1 MKKVATS
8 LLLMLIAIGSWA
20 QKVWNNPS
28 FEPNLYSS
36 NLNITDVEFK
46 PNETILH
53 LNIKSDH
60 NFWSKFASTSILKTP
75 DGKTYAI
82 TGGKATREGED
93 DYTPDSLY
101 FTSATTDEGD
111 LALHFEPLPAKTKT
125 FDYIEAYEE
134 GAFAFSDIYDITD
147 LNHIPI
153 TSNWRSTTTGD
164 WVLGLYKDV
173 AVYDSKVWQ
182 YAQKTEKKIVLTDG
196 KENITISI
204 GKAKKGKFS
213 FTTNSALS
221 IKEINDDK
229 FMLADI
235 ASEREFTI
243 NGKKQAL
250 TMFRSKTLP
259 DYLTPDTTSF
269 STEIKE
275 GEATLTG
282 YIRNFTPEHI
292 KNNLHLEITTHNLAT
307 GEIQNEFTT
316 KVDSLGKFEIKIPL
330 LGAQA
335 TRILCLYDPKQ
346 WGGSAKVILTPNGKY
361 FIVADLNTN
370 KMMFMG
376 DDARLQNE
384 LQTKEALEVPYVG
397 WINGYVSNDS
407 ILKVAN
413 KWKSSYDISVKKL
426 SEYAA
431 KHPNVSKRFLDF
443 FHEKNRFNAA
453 KYILGLKY
461 QAASHT
467 LPEELSGWV
476 EEHSAIN
483 PNMPLTLCD
492 DLCTL
497 LRYIREN
504 ETEKNPLMKLLR
516 LKSEGFL
523 WLESKGNIKLTDE
536 EHTTINKVKEK
547 EKEIANAYLT
557 TKNSKE
563 FYGTLNKINRKY
575 AEYNAAL
582 DSIIR
587 KPDFVTAF
595 HNLVQDGLPH
605 VQRQIVNSEFPDEPI
620 HSIHCSQVL
629 SEYMDH
635 DRTPIPDDLTPMLED
650 IKVPIYKEI
659 VMRQNDYYKNMLK
672 EKEKAVNAVIHP
684 SSDVEGLTDGKAI
697 LDKLVAPYKGKIVY
711 LDIWGT
717 WCTPCKNKLKK
728 SHKLKEELKDYDI
741 VYLYLANNSPEDSW
755 KNVIGEYNLTEPNC
769 VHYNLPKEQQHAI
782 EEYVEL
788 TGYPTY
794 RLIDKQG
801 GLHHLEWK
809 DDEDLPK
816 FKKILDEL
824 P

>member
-1 MKKVATS
+1 MKKTILS
-8 LLLMLIAIGSWA
+8 LLLLLTAFGSWA
-20 QKVWNNPS
+20 QKVWNKPS
-28 FEPNLYSS
+28 FEPNQYSS
-36 NLNITDVEFK
+36 HINITDVEFK
-46 PNETILH
+46 PKETILH
-53 LNIKSDH
+53 LNFKYNHI
-60 NFWSKFASTSILKTP
+60 FWMKFVSASILKTP

-82 TGGKATREGED
+82 TGGKATRKGED

-101 FTSATTDEGD
+101 YTSAITDEGNI
-111 LALHFEPLPAKTKT
+111 ALHFEPLPAKTKT
-125 FDYIEAYEE
+125 FDFIEGYEQ
-134 GAFAFSDIYDITD
+134 GAFGLSDITD
-147 LNHIPI
+147 PAIIPSS
-153 TSNWRSTTTGD
+153 SNWRSTTTGD

-173 AVYDSKVWQ
+173 AVYDNKVWQ
-182 YAQKTEKKIVLTDG
+182 YSQKTDKKAVLTDG
-196 KENITISI
+196 KDNITIAI
-204 GKAKKGKFS
+204 GK
-213 FTTNSALS
+213 
-221 IKEINDDK
+221 DK
-229 FMLADI
+229 NG
-235 ASEREFTI
+235 EREFTI
-243 NGKKQAL
+243 NGKKQHLAL
-250 TMFRSKTLP
+250 ITTSTLP
-259 DYLTPDTTSF
+259 DYPIPDTTSF

-292 KNNLHLEITTHNLAT
+292 KNNLRLEITTHNLAT

-335 TRILCLYDPKQ
+335 TKILCLYDPKQ

-413 KWKSSYDISVKKL
+413 EWKSNYDISVKKL

-504 ETEKNPLMKLLR
+504 TTEKNPLMKLLR

-557 TKNSKE
+557 TKNSKD
-563 FYGTLNKINRKY
+563 FYGTLNKINKKY
-575 AEYNAAL
+575 TEYNAAL

-741 VYLYLANNSPEDSW
+741 VYLYLANNSEEDSW

-769 VHYNLPKEQQHAI
+769 VHYNLPEEQQDAI
-782 EEYVEL
+782 EQYVEL

-801 GLHHLEWK
+801 GLHHLKWT

>member
-1 MKKVATS
+1 MKKTILS
-8 LLLMLIAIGSWA
+8 LLLLLTAIGSWA
-20 QKVWNNPS
+20 QKVWNKPS
-28 FEPNLYSS
+28 FEPNQYSS
-36 NLNITDVEFK
+36 HINITDVEFK
-46 PNETILH
+46 PKETILH
-53 LNIKSDH
+53 LNFKYNHI
-60 NFWSKFASTSILKTP
+60 FWMKFVSASILKTP

-101 FTSATTDEGD
+101 YTSAITDEGNI
-111 LALHFEPLPAKTKT
+111 ALHFEPLPAKTKT
-125 FDYIEAYEE
+125 FDFIAKTKTFDFIEGYEQ
-134 GAFAFSDIYDITD
+134 GAFGLSDITD
-147 LNHIPI
+147 PAIIPSS
-153 TSNWRSTTTGD
+153 SNWRSTTTGD

-173 AVYDSKVWQ
+173 AVYDNKVWQ
-182 YAQKTEKKIVLTDG
+182 YAQKTDKKAVLTDG
-196 KENITISI
+196 KDNITIAI
-204 GKAKKGKFS
+204 GK
-213 FTTNSALS
+213 
-221 IKEINDDK
+221 DK
-229 FMLADI
+229 NG
-235 ASEREFTI
+235 EREFTI
-243 NGKKQAL
+243 NGKKQHLAL
-250 TMFRSKTLP
+250 ITTSTLP
-259 DYLTPDTTSF
+259 DYPIPDTTSF

-292 KNNLHLEITTHNLAT
+292 KNNLRLEITTHNLAT

-335 TRILCLYDPKQ
+335 TKILCLYDPKQ

-413 KWKSSYDISVKKL
+413 EWKSNYDISVKKL

-461 QAASHT
+461 QAASHI

-504 ETEKNPLMKLLR
+504 TTEKNPLMKLLR

-557 TKNSKE
+557 TRNSKD
-563 FYGTLNKINRKY
+563 FYGTLNKINKKY
-575 AEYNAAL
+575 TEYNAAL

-717 WCTPCKNKLKK
+717 WCGACKEQLENLGNYHRQIKDKNCGVLGLEHEFEEYEEFAQEAKDL
-728 SHKLKEELKDYDI
+728 LKENNVTYPNVLVNDDMDSIKAFSSHPSFFFVNSEGVVVSPAFTGAVPVFDKFMPELDK
-741 VYLYLANNSPEDSW
+741 LLA
-755 KNVIGEYNLTEPNC
+755 
-769 VHYNLPKEQQHAI
+769 
-782 EEYVEL
+782 EE
-788 TGYPTY
+788 GSA
-794 RLIDKQG
+794 
-801 GLHHLEWK
+801 
-809 DDEDLPK
+809 
-816 FKKILDEL
+816 
-824 P
+824 

>member
-1 MKKVATS
+1 MKKTILS
-8 LLLMLIAIGSWA
+8 LLLLLTAIGSWA
-20 QKVWNNPS
+20 QKVWNKPS
-28 FEPNLYSS
+28 FEPNPYSS
-36 NLNITDVEFK
+36 HINITDVEFK
-46 PNETILH
+46 PKETILH
-53 LNIKSDH
+53 LNFRFNHKL
-60 NFWSKFASTSILKTP
+60 WMKFVSTSILKTP

-101 FTSATTDEGD
+101 YTSAITDEGNI
-111 LALHFEPLPAKTKT
+111 ALHFEPLPAKTKT
-125 FDYIEAYEE
+125 FDFIEGYEQ
-134 GAFAFSDIYDITD
+134 GAFGLSDITD
-147 LNHIPI
+147 PAIIPSS
-153 TSNWRSTTTGD
+153 SNWRSTTTGD
-164 WVLGLYKDV
+164 WVFGLYKDV
-173 AVYDSKVWQ
+173 AVYDNKVWQ
-182 YAQKTEKKIVLTDG
+182 YAQKTDKKAVLTDG
-196 KENITISI
+196 KDNITIAI
-204 GKAKKGKFS
+204 GK
-213 FTTNSALS
+213 
-221 IKEINDDK
+221 DK
-229 FMLADI
+229 NG
-235 ASEREFTI
+235 EREFTI
-243 NGKKQAL
+243 NGKKQHLAL
-250 TMFRSKTLP
+250 ITTSTLP
-259 DYLTPDTTSF
+259 DYPIPDTTSF

-292 KNNLHLEITTHNLAT
+292 KNNLRLEITTHNLAT

-335 TRILCLYDPKQ
+335 TKILCLYDPKQ

-413 KWKSSYDISVKKL
+413 EWKSNYDISVKKL

-504 ETEKNPLMKLLR
+504 TTEKNPLMKLLR

-557 TKNSKE
+557 TRNSKD
-563 FYGTLNKINRKY
+563 FYGTLNKINKKY
-575 AEYNAAL
+575 TEYNAAL

-741 VYLYLANNSPEDSW
+741 VYLYLANNSEEDSW

-769 VHYNLPKEQQHAI
+769 VHYNLPEEQQDAI
-782 EEYVEL
+782 EQYVKI

-794 RLIDKQG
+794 RLIDRKG
-801 GLHHLEWK
+801 GLHHLKWT

-816 FKKILDEL
+816 FKKMLDEL

>member
-53 LNIKSDH
+53 LNIKAYH
-60 NFWSKFASTSILKTP
+60 KNWQRFASTSFLKTP

-101 FTSATTDEGD
+101 YTSATNDEGNI
-111 LALHFEPLPAKTKT
+111 ALHFEPLSAKTKT
-125 FDYIEAYEE
+125 FDFIEGYEE
-134 GAFAFSDIYDITD
+134 RAFGLLDITD
-147 LNHIPI
+147 PAIILSSP
-153 TSNWRSTTTGD
+153 NWRNTATGD
-164 WVLGLYKDV
+164 WILGLYNDV
-173 AVYDSKVWQ
+173 AVYDSKVWK
-182 YAQKTEKKIVLTDG
+182 YAQKTDKKVVLTDG
-196 KENITISI
+196 KENITITI
-204 GKAKKGKFS
+204 GKEKNG
-213 FTTNSALS
+213 
-221 IKEINDDK
+221 
-229 FMLADI
+229 
-235 ASEREFTI
+235 EREFTI

-250 TMFRSKTLP
+250 AMFRSQTLP
-259 DYLTPDTTSF
+259 YYPTPDTTSF

-292 KNNLHLEITTHNLAT
+292 KNNLRLEITTHNLAT

-335 TRILCLYDPKQ
+335 TKILCLYDPKQ

-413 KWKSSYDISVKKL
+413 EWKSNYDISVKKL

-431 KHPNVSKRFLDF
+431 QHPNVSKRFLDF

-557 TKNSKE
+557 TRNSKD
-563 FYGTLNKINRKY
+563 FYGTLNKINKKY
-575 AEYNAAL
+575 TEYNAAL

-717 WCTPCKNKLKK
+717 WCGPCKNKLKE
-728 SHKLKEELKDYDI
+728 SHKLKAELKNYDI

-769 VHYNLPKEQQHAI
+769 VHYNLPKEQQDAI
-782 EEYVEL
+782 ERYVKI

-794 RLIDKQG
+794 RLIDRQG
-801 GLHHLEWK
+801 GLHHLK
-809 DDEDLPK
+809 STDDEKLPK
-816 FKKILDEL
+816 FKKMLDEL

>member
-1 MKKVATS
+1 MKKTILS
-8 LLLMLIAIGSWA
+8 LLLLLTAIGSWA
-20 QKVWNNPS
+20 QKVWNKPS
-28 FEPNLYSS
+28 FEPNQYSS
-36 NLNITDVEFK
+36 HINITDVEFK
-46 PNETILH
+46 PKETILH
-53 LNIKSDH
+53 LNFKYNHI
-60 NFWSKFASTSILKTP
+60 FWMKFVSASILKTP

-101 FTSATTDEGD
+101 YTSAITDEGNI
-111 LALHFEPLPAKTKT
+111 ALHFEPLPAKTKT
-125 FDYIEAYEE
+125 FDFIEGYEQ
-134 GAFAFSDIYDITD
+134 GAFGLSDITD
-147 LNHIPI
+147 PAIIPSS
-153 TSNWRSTTTGD
+153 SNWRSTTTGD

-173 AVYDSKVWQ
+173 AVYDNKVWQ
-182 YAQKTEKKIVLTDG
+182 YAQKTDKKAVLTDG
-196 KENITISI
+196 KDNITIAI
-204 GKAKKGKFS
+204 GK
-213 FTTNSALS
+213 
-221 IKEINDDK
+221 DK
-229 FMLADI
+229 NG
-235 ASEREFTI
+235 EREFTI
-243 NGKKQAL
+243 NGKKQHLAL
-250 TMFRSKTLP
+250 ITTSTLP
-259 DYLTPDTTSF
+259 DYPIPDTTSF

-292 KNNLHLEITTHNLAT
+292 KNNLRLEITTHNLAT

-335 TRILCLYDPKQ
+335 TKILCLYDPKQ

-413 KWKSSYDISVKKL
+413 EWKSNYDISVKKL

-504 ETEKNPLMKLLR
+504 TTEKNPLMKLLR

-557 TKNSKE
+557 TRNSKD
-563 FYGTLNKINRKY
+563 FYGTLNKINKKY
-575 AEYNAAL
+575 TEYNAAL

-741 VYLYLANNSPEDSW
+741 VYLYLANNSEEDSW

-769 VHYNLPKEQQHAI
+769 IHYNLPEEQQDAI
-782 EEYVEL
+782 EQYVKI

-794 RLIDKQG
+794 RLIDRQG
-801 GLHHLEWK
+801 GLHHLK
-809 DDEDLPK
+809 STDDENLPK

>member
-1 MKKVATS
+1 MKKTILS
-8 LLLMLIAIGSWA
+8 LLLLLTAIGSWA
-20 QKVWNNPS
+20 QKVWNKPS
-28 FEPNLYSS
+28 FEPNPYSS
-36 NLNITDVEFK
+36 HINITDVEFK
-46 PNETILH
+46 PKETILH
-53 LNIKSDH
+53 LNFRFNHKL
-60 NFWSKFASTSILKTP
+60 WMKFVSTSILKTP

-101 FTSATTDEGD
+101 YTSATNDEGNI
-111 LALHFEPLPAKTKT
+111 ALHFEPLPAKTKT
-125 FDYIEAYEE
+125 FDFIEGYEE
-134 GAFAFSDIYDITD
+134 CAFGLLDITD
-147 LNHIPI
+147 PAIIPPS
-153 TSNWRSTTTGD
+153 SNWRNTATGD
-164 WVLGLYKDV
+164 WILGLYKDV

-182 YAQKTEKKIVLTDG
+182 YAQKTDKKAVLTDG
-196 KENITISI
+196 KENITIAI
-204 GKAKKGKFS
+204 GK
-213 FTTNSALS
+213 
-221 IKEINDDK
+221 DK
-229 FMLADI
+229 NG
-235 ASEREFTI
+235 EREFTI
-243 NGKKQAL
+243 NGKKQPLAL
-250 TMFRSKTLP
+250 ITTSTLP
-259 DYLTPDTTSF
+259 DYPIPDTTSF

-292 KNNLHLEITTHNLAT
+292 KNNLRLEITTHNLAT

-335 TRILCLYDPKQ
+335 TKILCLYDPKQ

-413 KWKSSYDISVKKL
+413 EWKSNYDISVKKL

-461 QAASHT
+461 QAASHI

-587 KPDFVTAF
+587 KTDFVTAF

-672 EKEKAVNAVIHP
+672 EKEEAVNAVIHP

-741 VYLYLANNSPEDSW
+741 VYLYLANNSEEDSW

-769 VHYNLPKEQQHAI
+769 VHYNLPNEQQHAI
-782 EEYVEL
+782 EQYVEL

-801 GLHHLEWK
+801 GLHHLKWT

-816 FKKILDEL
+816 FKKMLDEL

>member
-1 MKKVATS
+1 MKKTILS
-8 LLLMLIAIGSWA
+8 LLLLLTAVGSWA
-20 QKVWNNPS
+20 QKVWNKPS
-28 FEPNLYSS
+28 FEPNQYSS
-36 NLNITDVEFK
+36 HINITDVEFK
-46 PNETILH
+46 PKETILH
-53 LNIKSDH
+53 LNFKYNHI
-60 NFWSKFASTSILKTP
+60 FWMKFVSASILKTP

-101 FTSATTDEGD
+101 YTSAITDEGNI
-111 LALHFEPLPAKTKT
+111 ALHFEPLPAKTKT
-125 FDYIEAYEE
+125 FDFIEGYEQ
-134 GAFAFSDIYDITD
+134 GAFGLSDITD
-147 LNHIPI
+147 PAIIPSS
-153 TSNWRSTTTGD
+153 SNWRSTTTGD

-173 AVYDSKVWQ
+173 AVYDNKVWQ
-182 YAQKTEKKIVLTDG
+182 YAQKTDKKAVLTDG
-196 KENITISI
+196 KENITIAI
-204 GKAKKGKFS
+204 GK
-213 FTTNSALS
+213 
-221 IKEINDDK
+221 DK
-229 FMLADI
+229 NG
-235 ASEREFTI
+235 EREFTI
-243 NGKKQAL
+243 NGKKQHLAL
-250 TMFRSKTLP
+250 ITTSTLP
-259 DYLTPDTTSF
+259 DYPIPDTTSF

-292 KNNLHLEITTHNLAT
+292 KNNLRLEITTHNLAT

-335 TRILCLYDPKQ
+335 TKILCLYDPKQ

-413 KWKSSYDISVKKL
+413 EWKSNYDISVKKL

-504 ETEKNPLMKLLR
+504 TTEKNPLMKLLR

-557 TKNSKE
+557 TRNSKD
-563 FYGTLNKINRKY
+563 FYGTLNKINKKY
-575 AEYNAAL
+575 TEYNAAL

-741 VYLYLANNSPEDSW
+741 VYLYLANNSEEDSW

-769 VHYNLPKEQQHAI
+769 VHYNLPEEQQDAI
-782 EEYVEL
+782 EQYVEL

-794 RLIDKQG
+794 RLIDRQG
-801 GLHHLEWK
+801 GLHHLKWT
-809 DDEDLPK
+809 DDEDIHK
-816 FKKILDEL
+816 FKKMLDEL

>member
-1 MKKVATS
+1 MKKTILS
-8 LLLMLIAIGSWA
+8 LLLLLTAVGSWA
-20 QKVWNNPS
+20 QKVWNKPS
-28 FEPNLYSS
+28 FEPNQYSS
-36 NLNITDVEFK
+36 HINITDVEFK
-46 PNETILH
+46 PKETILH
-53 LNIKSDH
+53 LNFKYNHI
-60 NFWSKFASTSILKTP
+60 FWMKFVSASILKTP

-101 FTSATTDEGD
+101 YTSAITDEGNI
-111 LALHFEPLPAKTKT
+111 ALHFEPLPAKTKT
-125 FDYIEAYEE
+125 FDFIEGYEQ
-134 GAFAFSDIYDITD
+134 GAFGLSDITD
-147 LNHIPI
+147 PAIIPSS
-153 TSNWRSTTTGD
+153 SNWRSTTTGD

-173 AVYDSKVWQ
+173 AVYDNKVWQ
-182 YAQKTEKKIVLTDG
+182 YAQKTDKKAVLTDG
-196 KENITISI
+196 KENITIAI
-204 GKAKKGKFS
+204 GK
-213 FTTNSALS
+213 
-221 IKEINDDK
+221 DK
-229 FMLADI
+229 NG
-235 ASEREFTI
+235 EREFTI
-243 NGKKQAL
+243 NGKKQHLAL
-250 TMFRSKTLP
+250 ITTSTLP
-259 DYLTPDTTSF
+259 DYPIPDTTSF

-292 KNNLHLEITTHNLAT
+292 KNNLRLEITTHNLAT

-335 TRILCLYDPKQ
+335 TKILCLYDPKQ

-384 LQTKEALEVPYVG
+384 LQAKEALEVPYVG

-413 KWKSSYDISVKKL
+413 EWKSNYDISVKKL

-504 ETEKNPLMKLLR
+504 TTEKNPLMKLLR

-557 TKNSKE
+557 TRNSKD
-563 FYGTLNKINRKY
+563 FYGTLNKINKKY
-575 AEYNAAL
+575 TEYNAAL

-741 VYLYLANNSPEDSW
+741 VYLYLANNSEEDSW

-769 VHYNLPKEQQHAI
+769 VHYNLPEEQQDAI
-782 EEYVEL
+782 EQYVEL

-794 RLIDKQG
+794 RLIDRQG
-801 GLHHLEWK
+801 GLHHLKWT
-809 DDEDLPK
+809 DDEDIHK
-816 FKKILDEL
+816 FKKMLDEL

>member
-1 MKKVATS
+1 MKKTILS
-8 LLLMLIAIGSWA
+8 LLLLLTAVGSWA
-20 QKVWNNPS
+20 QKVWNKPS
-28 FEPNLYSS
+28 FEPNQYSS
-36 NLNITDVEFK
+36 HINITDVEFK
-46 PNETILH
+46 PKETILH
-53 LNIKSDH
+53 LNFKYNHI
-60 NFWSKFASTSILKTP
+60 FWMKFVSASILKTP

-101 FTSATTDEGD
+101 YTSAITDEGNI
-111 LALHFEPLPAKTKT
+111 ALHFEPLPAKTKT
-125 FDYIEAYEE
+125 FDFIEGYEQ
-134 GAFAFSDIYDITD
+134 GAFGLSDITD
-147 LNHIPI
+147 PAIIP
-153 TSNWRSTTTGD
+153 TSSNWRSTTTGD

-173 AVYDSKVWQ
+173 AVYDNKVWQ
-182 YAQKTEKKIVLTDG
+182 YAQKTDKKVVLTDG
-196 KENITISI
+196 KENITIAI
-204 GKAKKGKFS
+204 GK
-213 FTTNSALS
+213 
-221 IKEINDDK
+221 DK
-229 FMLADI
+229 NG
-235 ASEREFTI
+235 EREFTI
-243 NGKKQAL
+243 NGKKQHLAL
-250 TMFRSKTLP
+250 ITTSTLP
-259 DYLTPDTTSF
+259 DYPIPDTTSF

-292 KNNLHLEITTHNLAT
+292 KNNLRLEITTHNLAT

-335 TRILCLYDPKQ
+335 TKILCLYDPKQ

-413 KWKSSYDISVKKL
+413 EWKSNYDISVKKL

-504 ETEKNPLMKLLR
+504 TTEKNPLMKLLR

-557 TKNSKE
+557 TRNSKD
-563 FYGTLNKINRKY
+563 FYGTLNKINKKY
-575 AEYNAAL
+575 TEYNAAL

-741 VYLYLANNSPEDSW
+741 VYLYLANNSEEDSW

-769 VHYNLPKEQQHAI
+769 VHYNLPEEQQDAI
-782 EEYVEL
+782 EQYVKI

-801 GLHHLEWK
+801 GLHHLKWT
-809 DDEDLPK
+809 DDEDIHK
-816 FKKILDEL
+816 FKKMLDEL

>member
-1 MKKVATS
+1 MKKTILS
-8 LLLMLIAIGSWA
+8 LLLLLTTVGSWA
-20 QKVWNNPS
+20 QKVWNKPS
-28 FEPNLYSS
+28 FEPNQYSS
-36 NLNITDVEFK
+36 HINITDVEFK
-46 PNETILH
+46 PKETILH
-53 LNIKSDH
+53 LNFKYNHI
-60 NFWSKFASTSILKTP
+60 FWMKFVSASILKTP

-101 FTSATTDEGD
+101 YTSAITDEGNI
-111 LALHFEPLPAKTKT
+111 ALHFEPLPAKTKT
-125 FDYIEAYEE
+125 FDFIEGYEQ
-134 GAFAFSDIYDITD
+134 GAFGLSDITD
-147 LNHIPI
+147 PAIIPSS
-153 TSNWRSTTTGD
+153 SNWRSTTTGD
-164 WVLGLYKDV
+164 WVFGLYKDV
-173 AVYDSKVWQ
+173 AVYDNKVWQ
-182 YAQKTEKKIVLTDG
+182 YAQKTDKKAVLTDG
-196 KENITISI
+196 KDNITIAI
-204 GKAKKGKFS
+204 GK
-213 FTTNSALS
+213 
-221 IKEINDDK
+221 DK
-229 FMLADI
+229 NG
-235 ASEREFTI
+235 EREFTI
-243 NGKKQAL
+243 NGKKQHLAL
-250 TMFRSKTLP
+250 ITTSTLP
-259 DYLTPDTTSF
+259 DYPIPDTTSF

-292 KNNLHLEITTHNLAT
+292 KNNLRLEITTHNLAT

-316 KVDSLGKFEIKIPL
+316 KVDSLGKFEMKIPL

-335 TRILCLYDPKQ
+335 TKILCLYDPKQ

-413 KWKSSYDISVKKL
+413 EWKSNYDISVKKL

-504 ETEKNPLMKLLR
+504 TTEKNPLMKLLR

-557 TKNSKE
+557 TRNSKD
-563 FYGTLNKINRKY
+563 FYGTLNKINKKY
-575 AEYNAAL
+575 TEYNAAL

-741 VYLYLANNSPEDSW
+741 VYLYLANNSEEDSW

-769 VHYNLPKEQQHAI
+769 VHYNLPEEQQDAI
-782 EEYVEL
+782 EQYVKI

-794 RLIDKQG
+794 RLIDRKG
-801 GLHHLEWK
+801 GLHHLKWT

-816 FKKILDEL
+816 FKKMLDEL

>member
-1 MKKVATS
+1 MKKTILS
-8 LLLMLIAIGSWA
+8 LLLLLTAVGSWA
-20 QKVWNNPS
+20 QKVWNKPS
-28 FEPNLYSS
+28 FEPNPYSS
-36 NLNITDVEFK
+36 HINITDVEFK
-46 PNETILH
+46 PKETILH
-53 LNIKSDH
+53 LNFKYNHI
-60 NFWSKFASTSILKTP
+60 FWMKFVSASILKTP

-101 FTSATTDEGD
+101 YTSAITDEGNI
-111 LALHFEPLPAKTKT
+111 ALHFEPLPAKTKT
-125 FDYIEAYEE
+125 FDFIEGYEQ
-134 GAFAFSDIYDITD
+134 GAFGLSDITD
-147 LNHIPI
+147 PAIIPSS
-153 TSNWRSTTTGD
+153 SNWRSTTTGD

-173 AVYDSKVWQ
+173 AVYDNKVWQ
-182 YAQKTEKKIVLTDG
+182 YAQKTDKKAVLTDG
-196 KENITISI
+196 KENITIAI
-204 GKAKKGKFS
+204 GK
-213 FTTNSALS
+213 
-221 IKEINDDK
+221 DK
-229 FMLADI
+229 NG
-235 ASEREFTI
+235 EREFTI
-243 NGKKQAL
+243 NDKKQHLAMI
-250 TMFRSKTLP
+250 TTSTLP
-259 DYLTPDTTSF
+259 DYPIPDTTSF

-292 KNNLHLEITTHNLAT
+292 KNNLRLEITTHNLAT

-335 TRILCLYDPKQ
+335 TKILCLYDPKQ

-413 KWKSSYDISVKKL
+413 EWKSNYDISVKKL

-431 KHPNVSKRFLDF
+431 KHPNVSKRFIDF

-461 QAASHT
+461 QAASHI

-504 ETEKNPLMKLLR
+504 TTEKNPLMKLLR

-557 TKNSKE
+557 TRNSKD
-563 FYGTLNKINRKY
+563 FYGTLNKINKKY
-575 AEYNAAL
+575 TEYNAAL

-741 VYLYLANNSPEDSW
+741 VYLYLANNSEEDSW

-769 VHYNLPKEQQHAI
+769 VHYNLPEEQQDAI
-782 EEYVEL
+782 EQYVKI

-801 GLHHLEWK
+801 GLHHLKWT
-809 DDEDLPK
+809 DDEDIHK
-816 FKKILDEL
+816 FKKMLDEL

>member
-1 MKKVATS
+1 MKKTILS
-8 LLLMLIAIGSWA
+8 LLLLLTAFGSWA
-20 QKVWNNPS
+20 QKVWNKPS
-28 FEPNLYSS
+28 FEPNPYSS
-36 NLNITDVEFK
+36 HINITDVEFK
-46 PNETILH
+46 PKETILH
-53 LNIKSDH
+53 LNFRFNHKL
-60 NFWSKFASTSILKTP
+60 WMKFVSTSILKTP

-101 FTSATTDEGD
+101 YTSAITDEGNI
-111 LALHFEPLPAKTKT
+111 ALHFEPLPAKTKT
-125 FDYIEAYEE
+125 FDFIEGYEQ
-134 GAFAFSDIYDITD
+134 GAFGLSDITD
-147 LNHIPI
+147 PAIIP
-153 TSNWRSTTTGD
+153 TSSNWRSTTTGD
-164 WVLGLYKDV
+164 WVLGLYKDI

-182 YAQKTEKKIVLTDG
+182 YAQKTDKKAVLTDG
-196 KENITISI
+196 KENITIAI
-204 GKAKKGKFS
+204 GK
-213 FTTNSALS
+213 
-221 IKEINDDK
+221 DK
-229 FMLADI
+229 NG
-235 ASEREFTI
+235 EREFTI
-243 NGKKQAL
+243 NGKKQHLAL
-250 TMFRSKTLP
+250 ITTSTLP
-259 DYLTPDTTSF
+259 DYPIPDTTSF

-292 KNNLHLEITTHNLAT
+292 KNNLRLEITTHNLAT

-335 TRILCLYDPKQ
+335 TKILCLYDPKQ

-413 KWKSSYDISVKKL
+413 EWKSNYDISVKKL

-504 ETEKNPLMKLLR
+504 TTEKNPLMKLLR

-557 TKNSKE
+557 TKNSKD
-563 FYGTLNKINRKY
+563 FYGTLNKINKKY
-575 AEYNAAL
+575 TEYNAAL

-741 VYLYLANNSPEDSW
+741 VYLYLANNSEEDSW

-769 VHYNLPKEQQHAI
+769 VHYNLPEEQQDAI
-782 EEYVEL
+782 EQYVKI

-794 RLIDKQG
+794 RLIDRKG
-801 GLHHLEWK
+801 GLHHLKWT

-816 FKKILDEL
+816 FKKTLDEL

>member
-1 MKKVATS
+1 MKKTILS
-8 LLLMLIAIGSWA
+8 LLLLLTTVGSWA
-20 QKVWNNPS
+20 QKVWNKPS
-28 FEPNLYSS
+28 FEPNQYSS
-36 NLNITDVEFK
+36 HINITDVEFK
-46 PNETILH
+46 PKETILH
-53 LNIKSDH
+53 LNFKYNHI
-60 NFWSKFASTSILKTP
+60 FWMKFVSASILKTP

-101 FTSATTDEGD
+101 YTSAITDEGNI
-111 LALHFEPLPAKTKT
+111 ALHFEPLPAKTKT
-125 FDYIEAYEE
+125 FDFIEGYEQ
-134 GAFAFSDIYDITD
+134 GAFGLSDITD
-147 LNHIPI
+147 PAIIPSS
-153 TSNWRSTTTGD
+153 SNWRSTTTGD
-164 WVLGLYKDV
+164 WVFGLYKDV
-173 AVYDSKVWQ
+173 AVYDNKVWQ
-182 YAQKTEKKIVLTDG
+182 YAQKTDKKAVLTDG
-196 KENITISI
+196 KDNITIAI
-204 GKAKKGKFS
+204 RK
-213 FTTNSALS
+213 
-221 IKEINDDK
+221 DK
-229 FMLADI
+229 NG
-235 ASEREFTI
+235 EREFTI
-243 NGKKQAL
+243 NGKKQHLAL
-250 TMFRSKTLP
+250 ITTSTLP
-259 DYLTPDTTSF
+259 DYPIPDTTSF

-292 KNNLHLEITTHNLAT
+292 KNNLRLEITTHNLAT

-316 KVDSLGKFEIKIPL
+316 KVDSLGKFEMKIPL

-335 TRILCLYDPKQ
+335 TKILCLYDPKQ

-413 KWKSSYDISVKKL
+413 EWKSNYDISVKKL

-504 ETEKNPLMKLLR
+504 TTEKNPLMKLLR

-557 TKNSKE
+557 TRNSKD
-563 FYGTLNKINRKY
+563 FYGTLNKINKKY
-575 AEYNAAL
+575 TEYNAAL

-741 VYLYLANNSPEDSW
+741 VYLYLANNSEEDSW

-769 VHYNLPKEQQHAI
+769 VHYNLPEEQQDAI
-782 EEYVEL
+782 EQYVKI

-794 RLIDKQG
+794 RLIDRKG
-801 GLHHLEWK
+801 GLHHLKWT

-816 FKKILDEL
+816 FKKMLDEL

>member
-1 MKKVATS
+1 MKKTILS
-8 LLLMLIAIGSWA
+8 LLLLLTAIGSWA
-20 QKVWNNPS
+20 QKVWNKPS
-28 FEPNLYSS
+28 FEPNQYSS
-36 NLNITDVEFK
+36 HINITDVEFK
-46 PNETILH
+46 PKETILH
-53 LNIKSDH
+53 LNFKYNHI
-60 NFWSKFASTSILKTP
+60 FWMKFVSTSILKTP

-101 FTSATTDEGD
+101 YTSAITDEGNI
-111 LALHFEPLPAKTKT
+111 ALHFEPLPAKTKT
-125 FDYIEAYEE
+125 FDFIEGYEQ
-134 GAFAFSDIYDITD
+134 GAFGLSDITD
-147 LNHIPI
+147 PAIIPSS
-153 TSNWRSTTTGD
+153 SNWRSTTTGD
-164 WVLGLYKDV
+164 WLLGLYKDI

-182 YAQKTEKKIVLTDG
+182 YAQKTDKKAVLTDG
-196 KENITISI
+196 KENITIAI
-204 GKAKKGKFS
+204 GK
-213 FTTNSALS
+213 
-221 IKEINDDK
+221 DK
-229 FMLADI
+229 NG
-235 ASEREFTI
+235 EREFTI
-243 NGKKQAL
+243 NGKKQHLAL
-250 TMFRSKTLP
+250 ITTSTLP
-259 DYLTPDTTSF
+259 DYPIPDTTSF

-292 KNNLHLEITTHNLAT
+292 KNNLRLEITTHNLAT

-335 TRILCLYDPKQ
+335 TKILCLYDPKQ

-413 KWKSSYDISVKKL
+413 EWKSNYDISVKKL

-504 ETEKNPLMKLLR
+504 TTEKNPLMKLLR

-557 TKNSKE
+557 TRNSKD
-563 FYGTLNKINRKY
+563 FYGTLNKINKKY
-575 AEYNAAL
+575 TEYNAAL

-741 VYLYLANNSPEDSW
+741 VYLYLANNSEEDSW

-769 VHYNLPKEQQHAI
+769 VHYNLPSEQQHAI
-782 EEYVEL
+782 EQYVEL

-801 GLHHLEWK
+801 GLHHLKWT

-816 FKKILDEL
+816 FKKMLDEL

>member
-53 LNIKSDH
+53 LNFRFNHKL
-60 NFWSKFASTSILKTP
+60 WMKFVSTSILKTP

-101 FTSATTDEGD
+101 YTSAITDEGNI
-111 LALHFEPLPAKTKT
+111 ALHFEPLPAKTKT
-125 FDYIEAYEE
+125 FDFIEGYEQ
-134 GAFAFSDIYDITD
+134 GAFGLSDITD
-147 LNHIPI
+147 PAIIPSS
-153 TSNWRSTTTGD
+153 SNWRSTTTGD

-182 YAQKTEKKIVLTDG
+182 YAQKTEKKVVLTDG
-196 KENITISI
+196 KENITIAI
-204 GKAKKGKFS
+204 GK
-213 FTTNSALS
+213 
-221 IKEINDDK
+221 DK
-229 FMLADI
+229 NG
-235 ASEREFTI
+235 EREFTI
-243 NGKKQAL
+243 NGKKQHLAMI
-250 TMFRSKTLP
+250 TTSTLP
-259 DYLTPDTTSF
+259 DYPIPDTTSF

-292 KNNLHLEITTHNLAT
+292 KNNLRLEITTHNLAT

-335 TRILCLYDPKQ
+335 TKILCLYDPKQ

-413 KWKSSYDISVKKL
+413 EWKSNYDISVKKL

-504 ETEKNPLMKLLR
+504 TTEKNPLMKLLR

-557 TKNSKE
+557 TRNSKD
-563 FYGTLNKINRKY
+563 FYGTLNKINKKY
-575 AEYNAAL
+575 TEYNAAL

-717 WCTPCKNKLKK
+717 WCGPCKNKLKE
-728 SHKLKEELKDYDI
+728 SHKLKAELKNYDI

-769 VHYNLPKEQQHAI
+769 VHYNLPEEQQDAI
-782 EEYVEL
+782 EQYVKI

-801 GLHHLEWK
+801 GLHHLKWT

-816 FKKILDEL
+816 FKKMLDEL

>member
-1 MKKVATS
+1 MKKTILS
-8 LLLMLIAIGSWA
+8 LLLLLTAFGSWA
-20 QKVWNNPS
+20 QKVWNKPS
-28 FEPNLYSS
+28 FEPNQYSS
-36 NLNITDVEFK
+36 HINITDVEFK
-46 PNETILH
+46 PKETILH
-53 LNIKSDH
+53 LNFKYNHI
-60 NFWSKFASTSILKTP
+60 FWMKFVSASILKTP

-101 FTSATTDEGD
+101 YTSAITDEGNI
-111 LALHFEPLPAKTKT
+111 ALHFEPLPAKTKT
-125 FDYIEAYEE
+125 FDFIEGYEQ
-134 GAFAFSDIYDITD
+134 GAFGLSDITD
-147 LNHIPI
+147 PAIIPSS
-153 TSNWRSTTTGD
+153 SNWRSTTTGD
-164 WVLGLYKDV
+164 WILGLYKDV
-173 AVYDSKVWQ
+173 AVYDNKVWQ
-182 YAQKTEKKIVLTDG
+182 YAQKTDKKAVLTDG
-196 KENITISI
+196 KDNITIAI
-204 GKAKKGKFS
+204 GK
-213 FTTNSALS
+213 
-221 IKEINDDK
+221 DK
-229 FMLADI
+229 NG
-235 ASEREFTI
+235 EREFTI
-243 NGKKQAL
+243 NGKKQHLAL
-250 TMFRSKTLP
+250 ITTSTLP
-259 DYLTPDTTSF
+259 DYPIPDTTSF

-292 KNNLHLEITTHNLAT
+292 KNNLRLEITTHNLAT

-335 TRILCLYDPKQ
+335 TKILCLYDPKQ

-413 KWKSSYDISVKKL
+413 EWKSNYDISVKKL

-504 ETEKNPLMKLLR
+504 TTEKNPLMKLLR

-563 FYGTLNKINRKY
+563 FYGTLNKINKKY
-575 AEYNAAL
+575 TEYNAAL

-741 VYLYLANNSPEDSW
+741 VYLYLANNSEEDSW

-769 VHYNLPKEQQHAI
+769 IHYNLPEEQQDAI
-782 EEYVEL
+782 EQYVKI

-801 GLHHLEWK
+801 GLHHLKWT
-809 DDEDLPK
+809 DDEDIHK
-816 FKKILDEL
+816 FKKMLDEL

>member
-1 MKKVATS
+1 MKKTILS
-8 LLLMLIAIGSWA
+8 LLLLLTAIGSWA
-20 QKVWNNPS
+20 QKVWNKPS
-28 FEPNLYSS
+28 FEPNQYSS
-36 NLNITDVEFK
+36 HINITDVEFK
-46 PNETILH
+46 PKETILH
-53 LNIKSDH
+53 LNFKYNHI
-60 NFWSKFASTSILKTP
+60 FWMKFVSASILKTP
-75 DGKTYAI
+75 DGNTYAI

-101 FTSATTDEGD
+101 YTSAITDEGNI
-111 LALHFEPLPAKTKT
+111 ALHFEPLPAKTKT
-125 FDYIEAYEE
+125 FDFIEGYEQ
-134 GAFAFSDIYDITD
+134 GAFGLSDITD
-147 LNHIPI
+147 PAIIPSS
-153 TSNWRSTTTGD
+153 SNWRSTTTGD

-173 AVYDSKVWQ
+173 AVYDNKVWQ
-182 YAQKTEKKIVLTDG
+182 YSQKTDKKAVLTDG
-196 KENITISI
+196 KDNITIAI
-204 GKAKKGKFS
+204 GK
-213 FTTNSALS
+213 
-221 IKEINDDK
+221 DK
-229 FMLADI
+229 NG
-235 ASEREFTI
+235 EREFTI
-243 NGKKQAL
+243 NGKKQHLAL
-250 TMFRSKTLP
+250 ITTSTLP
-259 DYLTPDTTSF
+259 DYPIPDTTSF

-292 KNNLHLEITTHNLAT
+292 KNNLRLEITTHNLAT

-335 TRILCLYDPKQ
+335 TKILCLYDPKQ

-413 KWKSSYDISVKKL
+413 EWKSSYDISVKKL

-504 ETEKNPLMKLLR
+504 TTEKNPLMKLLR

-557 TKNSKE
+557 TRNSKD
-563 FYGTLNKINRKY
+563 FYGTLNKINKKY
-575 AEYNAAL
+575 TEYNAAL

-741 VYLYLANNSPEDSW
+741 VYLYLANNSEEDSW

-769 VHYNLPKEQQHAI
+769 VHYNLPSEQQHAI
-782 EEYVEL
+782 EQYVEL

-801 GLHHLEWK
+801 GLHHLKWT

-816 FKKILDEL
+816 FKKMLDEL